1 MQYQATCGPAFWTK
15 LIANFYKM
23 ADKAIPVNWHFLRDS
38 INVNLNVRV
47 C

>member
-1 MQYQATCGPAFWTK
+1 MQYQATFGRAFWTQ

-23 ADKAIPVNWHFLRDS
+23 ADKAISVNWHLPRDS
-38 INVNLNVRV
+38 IKVNLNVRV